1 MQANF
6 EDIFLKNLGFTP
18 TDDQRQVLSLLK
30 NFLFFNTN
38 KLFVLKG
45 YAGTGKTTMMSALIK
60 TLPKFHLQSVL
71 LAPTGRAA
79 KVLSMYSNKKA
90 FTIHKRIYFSHH
102 EDSSFSF
109 RLKENRSKDTIFII
123 DEASM
128 IGTDNNMFQRNL
140 LEDLMQYVFS
150 GDGCKAIFIGDTAQL
165 PPVGQELSHALDPEY
180 LDNLFSVSTLSF
192 QLTQVVRQA
201 LQSGILKNASN
212 LRYRLYKK
220 NFSLPIFK
228 TLNLKDVESISS
240 TDFEEYLR
248 MAYKEYGEDE
258 VIVIAKSNYQANTLN
273 NLIRY
278 TILERE
284 TLLEAGDRL
293 MVVKN
298 NYFWL
303 EDDNAMGFIAN
314 GDIFR
319 INRVIGY
326 EDKFGFRF
334 ANVAICFDD
343 YENAVEVEVKILL
356 DTLNIEKASLDRERE
371 ISLYENIF
379 QYYYEQE
386 HNKVNAKRKTLNDEY
401 FNALQVKFASC
412 LTCHKSQ
419 GGGWDVVFVFQSY
432 LTEDSLNKEY
442 FRWLYTAITRAKKK
456 LYLVNFS
463 ENFFQISN

>member
-1 MQANF
+1 MQPDF
-6 EDIFLKNLGFTP
+6 KDIFLKKLSFTP
-18 TDDQRQVLSLLK
+18 TDDRRDVVSLLES
-30 NFLFFNTN
+30 FLFSNHN
-38 KLFVLKG
+38 RLFVLKG

-60 TLPKFHLQSVL
+60 TLPTFHLYSVL

-123 DEASM
+123 DESSM

-140 LEDLMQYVFS
+140 LDDLMQYIFS

-165 PPVGQELSHALDPEY
+165 PPVGQELSNALDTEY
-180 LDNLFSVSTLSF
+180 LNSHFNVSTLSF

-201 LQSGILKNASN
+201 LESGILKNASN
-212 LRYRLYKK
+212 LRYRLFKE
-220 NFSLPIFK
+220 NFSLPILK
-228 TLNLKDVESISS
+228 TSELKDVVSISS

-248 MAYKEYGEDE
+248 ATYKEYGEDE
-258 VIVIAKSNYQANTLN
+258 VIVIAKSNYQANSLN

-278 TILERE
+278 RLLERE

-303 EDDNAMGFIAN
+303 EDDSAMGFIAN

-319 INRVIGY
+319 INRVISF
-326 EDKFGFRF
+326 EDRFGFNF
-334 ANVAICFDD
+334 ANVAISFDD
-343 YENAVEVEVKILL
+343 YENAVELEVKILL
-356 DTLNIEKASLDRERE
+356 NTLNIEKASLDKEKE
-371 ISLYENIF
+371 LELYENVF
-379 QYYYEQE
+379 QYYYKQE

-419 GGGWDVVFVFQSY
+419 GGGWDAVFVFQSY
-432 LTEDSLNKEY
+432 LQEDSLNKEY
-442 FRWLYTAITRAKKK
+442 FRWLYTAITRAKKQ

-463 ENFFQISN
+463 EEFFKN

>member
-1 MQANF
+1 MQPDF
-6 EDIFLKNLGFTP
+6 KDIFLKKLGFTP
-18 TDDQRQVLSLLK
+18 TDDQRDVVSLLES
-30 NFLFFNTN
+30 FLFSNHN
-38 KLFVLKG
+38 RLFVLKG

-60 TLPKFHLQSVL
+60 TLPTFHLYSVL

-123 DEASM
+123 DESSM

-140 LEDLMQYVFS
+140 LDDLMQYIFS

-165 PPVGQELSHALDPEY
+165 PPVGQELSNALDTEY
-180 LDNLFSVSTLSF
+180 LNSHFNVSTLSF

-201 LQSGILKNASN
+201 LESGILKNASN
-212 LRYRLYKK
+212 LRYRLFKE
-220 NFSLPIFK
+220 NFSLPILK
-228 TLNLKDVESISS
+228 TSELKDVVSISS

-248 MAYKEYGEDE
+248 TAYKEYGEDE
-258 VIVIAKSNYQANTLN
+258 VIVIAKSNYQANSLN

-278 TILERE
+278 RLLERE

-303 EDDNAMGFIAN
+303 EDDSAMGFIAN

-319 INRVIGY
+319 INRVISF
-326 EDKFGFRF
+326 EDRFGFNF
-334 ANVAICFDD
+334 ANVAISFDD
-343 YENAVEVEVKILL
+343 YENAVELEVKILL
-356 DTLNIEKASLDRERE
+356 NTLNIEKASLDKEKE
-371 ISLYENIF
+371 LELYENVF
-379 QYYYEQE
+379 QYYYKQE

-419 GGGWDVVFVFQSY
+419 GGGWGAVFVFQSY
-432 LTEDSLNKEY
+432 LQEDSLNKEY
-442 FRWLYTAITRAKKK
+442 FRWLYTAITRAKKQ
-456 LYLVNFS
+456 LYLVNFA
-463 ENFFQISN
+463 EDFFKN

>member
-1 MQANF
+1 MQPDF
-6 EDIFLKNLGFTP
+6 KDIFLKKLGFTP
-18 TDDQRQVLSLLK
+18 TDDQRDVVSLLES
-30 NFLFFNTN
+30 FLFSNHN
-38 KLFVLKG
+38 RLFVLKG

-60 TLPKFHLQSVL
+60 TLPTFHLYSVL

-123 DEASM
+123 DESSM

-140 LEDLMQYVFS
+140 LDDLMQYIFS

-165 PPVGQELSHALDPEY
+165 PPVGQELSNALDTEY
-180 LDNLFSVSTLSF
+180 LNSHFNVSTLSF

-201 LQSGILKNASN
+201 LESGILKNASN
-212 LRYRLYKK
+212 LRYRLFKE
-220 NFSLPIFK
+220 NFSLPILK
-228 TLNLKDVESISS
+228 TSEVKNVVSISS

-248 MAYKEYGEDE
+248 ATYKEYGEDE
-258 VIVIAKSNYQANTLN
+258 VIVIAKSNYQANSLN

-278 TILERE
+278 RLLERE

-303 EDDNAMGFIAN
+303 EDDSAMGFIAN

-319 INRVIGY
+319 INRVISF
-326 EDKFGFRF
+326 EDRFGFNF
-334 ANVAICFDD
+334 ANVAISFDD
-343 YENAVEVEVKILL
+343 YENAVELEVKILL
-356 DTLNIEKASLDRERE
+356 NTLNIEKASLDKEKE
-371 ISLYENIF
+371 LELYENVF
-379 QYYYEQE
+379 QYYYKQE

-419 GGGWDVVFVFQSY
+419 GGGWDAVFVFQSY
-432 LTEDSLNKEY
+432 LQEDSLNKEY
-442 FRWLYTAITRAKKK
+442 FRWLYTAITRAKKQ

-463 ENFFQISN
+463 EEFFKN

>member
-1 MQANF
+1 MQPDF
-6 EDIFLKNLGFTP
+6 KDIFLKKLGFTP
-18 TDDQRQVLSLLK
+18 TDDQRDVVSLLES
-30 NFLFFNTN
+30 FLFSNHN
-38 KLFVLKG
+38 RLFVLKG

-60 TLPKFHLQSVL
+60 TLPTFHLYSVL

-123 DEASM
+123 DESSM
-128 IGTDNNMFQRNL
+128 IGTDNTMFQRNL
-140 LEDLMQYVFS
+140 LDDLMQYIFS

-165 PPVGQELSHALDPEY
+165 PPVGQELSNALDTEY
-180 LDNLFSVSTLSF
+180 LNSHFNVSTLSF

-201 LQSGILKNASN
+201 LESGILKNASN
-212 LRYRLYKK
+212 LRYRLFKE
-220 NFSLPIFK
+220 NFSLPILK
-228 TLNLKDVESISS
+228 TSELKDVVSISS

-248 MAYKEYGEDE
+248 AAYKEYGEDE
-258 VIVIAKSNYQANTLN
+258 VIVIAKSNYQANSLN

-278 TILERE
+278 RLLERE

-303 EDDNAMGFIAN
+303 EDDSAMGFIAN

-319 INRVIGY
+319 INRVISF
-326 EDKFGFRF
+326 EDRFGFNF
-334 ANVAICFDD
+334 ANVAISFDD
-343 YENAVEVEVKILL
+343 YENAVELEVKILL
-356 DTLNIEKASLDRERE
+356 NTLNIEKASLDKEKE
-371 ISLYENIF
+371 LELYENVF
-379 QYYYEQE
+379 QYYYKQE

-419 GGGWDVVFVFQSY
+419 GGGWDAVFVFQSY
-432 LTEDSLNKEY
+432 LQEDSLNKEY
-442 FRWLYTAITRAKKK
+442 FRWLYTAITRAKKQ

-463 ENFFQISN
+463 EEFFKN

>member
-1 MQANF
+1 MQPDF
-6 EDIFLKNLGFTP
+6 KDIFLKQLGFTP
-18 TDDQRQVLSLLK
+18 TDNQRDVVSLLES
-30 NFLFFNTN
+30 FLFSNHN
-38 KLFVLKG
+38 RLFVLKG

-60 TLPKFHLQSVL
+60 TLPTFHLYSVL

-123 DEASM
+123 DESSM

-140 LEDLMQYVFS
+140 LDDLMQYIFS

-165 PPVGQELSHALDPEY
+165 PPVGQELSNALDTEY
-180 LDNLFSVSTLSF
+180 LNSHFNVSTLSF

-201 LQSGILKNASN
+201 LESGILKNASN
-212 LRYRLYKK
+212 LRYRLFKE
-220 NFSLPIFK
+220 NFSLPILK
-228 TLNLKDVESISS
+228 TSELKDVVSISS

-248 MAYKEYGEDE
+248 ATYKEYGEDE
-258 VIVIAKSNYQANTLN
+258 VIVIAKSNYQANSLN

-278 TILERE
+278 RLLERE

-303 EDDNAMGFIAN
+303 EDDSAMGFIAN

-319 INRVIGY
+319 INRVISF
-326 EDKFGFRF
+326 EDRFGFNF
-334 ANVAICFDD
+334 ANVAISFDD
-343 YENAVEVEVKILL
+343 YENAVELEVKILL
-356 DTLNIEKASLDRERE
+356 NTLNIEKASLDKEKE
-371 ISLYENIF
+371 LELYENVF
-379 QYYYEQE
+379 QYYYKQE

-419 GGGWDVVFVFQSY
+419 GGGWDAVFVFQSY
-432 LTEDSLNKEY
+432 LQEDSLNKEY
-442 FRWLYTAITRAKKK
+442 FRWLYTAITRAKKQ

-463 ENFFQISN
+463 EEFFKN

>member
-1 MQANF
+1 MQPDF
-6 EDIFLKNLGFTP
+6 KDIFLKKLGFTP
-18 TDDQRQVLSLLK
+18 TDDQRDVVSLLES
-30 NFLFFNTN
+30 FLFSNHN
-38 KLFVLKG
+38 RLFVLKG

-60 TLPKFHLQSVL
+60 TLPTFHLYSVL

-123 DEASM
+123 DESSM

-140 LEDLMQYVFS
+140 LDDLMQYIFS

-165 PPVGQELSHALDPEY
+165 PPVGQELSNALDTEY
-180 LDNLFSVSTLSF
+180 LNSHFNVSTLSF

-201 LQSGILKNASN
+201 LESGILKNASN
-212 LRYRLYKK
+212 LRYRLYKE
-220 NFSLPIFK
+220 NFSLPILK
-228 TLNLKDVESISS
+228 TSELKDVVSISS

-248 MAYKEYGEDE
+248 AAYKEYGEDE
-258 VIVIAKSNYQANTLN
+258 VIVIAKSNYQANSLN

-278 TILERE
+278 RLLERE

-303 EDDNAMGFIAN
+303 EDDSAMGFIAN

-319 INRVIGY
+319 INRVISF
-326 EDKFGFRF
+326 EDRFGFNF
-334 ANVAICFDD
+334 ANVAISFDD
-343 YENAVEVEVKILL
+343 YENAVELEVKILL
-356 DTLNIEKASLDRERE
+356 NTLNIEKASLDKEKE
-371 ISLYENIF
+371 LELYENVF
-379 QYYYEQE
+379 QYYYKQE

-419 GGGWDVVFVFQSY
+419 GGGWDAVFVFQSY
-432 LTEDSLNKEY
+432 LQEDSLNKEY
-442 FRWLYTAITRAKKK
+442 FRWLYTAITRAKKQ

-463 ENFFQISN
+463 EEFFKN

>member
-1 MQANF
+1 MQPDF
-6 EDIFLKNLGFTP
+6 KDIFLKKLGFTP
-18 TDDQRQVLSLLK
+18 TDDQRDVVSLLES
-30 NFLFFNTN
+30 FLFSNHN
-38 KLFVLKG
+38 RLFVLKG

-60 TLPKFHLQSVL
+60 TLPTFHLYSVL

-123 DEASM
+123 DESSM

-140 LEDLMQYVFS
+140 LDDLMQYIFS

-165 PPVGQELSHALDPEY
+165 PPVGQELSNALDTEY
-180 LDNLFSVSTLSF
+180 LNSHFNVSTLSF

-201 LQSGILKNASN
+201 LESGILKNASN
-212 LRYRLYKK
+212 LRYRLFKE
-220 NFSLPIFK
+220 NFSLPILK
-228 TLNLKDVESISS
+228 TSELKDVVSISS

-248 MAYKEYGEDE
+248 ATYKEYGEDE
-258 VIVIAKSNYQANTLN
+258 VIVIAKSNYQANSLN

-278 TILERE
+278 RLLERE

-303 EDDNAMGFIAN
+303 EDDSAMGFIAN

-319 INRVIGY
+319 INRVISF
-326 EDKFGFRF
+326 EDRFGFNF
-334 ANVAICFDD
+334 ANVAISFDD
-343 YENAVEVEVKILL
+343 YENAVELEVKILL
-356 DTLNIEKASLDRERE
+356 NTLNIEKASLDKEKE
-371 ISLYENIF
+371 LELYENVF
-379 QYYYEQE
+379 QYYYKQE

-419 GGGWDVVFVFQSY
+419 GGGWDAVFVFQSY
-432 LTEDSLNKEY
+432 LQEDSLNKEY
-442 FRWLYTAITRAKKK
+442 FRWLYTAITRAKKQ

-463 ENFFQISN
+463 EEFFKN